1 MTDLDRD
8 QLIALLKRL
17 GGSDDK
23 DALAAGRE
31 IARTVNEAGVSWD
44 AILAEPDRPEISGA
58 TAPET
63 LPETSE
69 EPPSSDSDAKLSAD
83 ERAEAEADL
92 AAVLAIKGISEATR
106 SEIEELRVDL
116 GEDRFGRGDM
126 RYVRALR
133 ARLS

>member
-8 QLIALLKRL
+8 RLIALLKRL

-44 AILAEPDRPEISGA
+44 AILAAPARPEISGA
-58 TAPET
+58 TASET

-69 EPPSSDSDAKLSAD
+69 EPPASDADAKLSAD
-83 ERAEAEADL
+83 ERAEAEAEL
-92 AAVLAIKGISEATR
+92 AAVLAIKGISDATR